1 MKRFIIG
8 RPTVSLENARIPIED
23 IFAAERRSCFLARL
37 GKSAFDT
44 ADTTVPTTLRI
55 ETEHKKSLG
64 DQGSKTPQESR
75 SLAKAPSA
83 CEFGEGTDKILRLV
97 IGRQLIREMLGL
109 TAPE

>member
-1 MKRFIIG
+1 MREFRSRTFSPQRGVPAFSLDLVKVPSTQ
-8 RPTVSLENARIPIED
+8 PTRHYEPQ
-23 IFAAERRSCFLARL
+23 
-37 GKSAFDT
+37 
-44 ADTTVPTTLRI
+44 LRI

-97 IGRQLIREMLGL
+97 IGRQLIRDVTAV

>member
-1 MKRFIIG
+1 MPAF
-8 RPTVSLENARIPIED
+8 SFD
-23 IFAAERRSCFLARL
+23 LAR
-37 GKSAFDT
+37 
-44 ADTTVPTTLRI
+44 VPLTPPTRHYEPQLRI
-55 ETEHKKSLG
+55 ETEHKKSLR

-83 CEFGEGTDKILRLV
+83 CESGEGTDKILRLV